1 MFQGLSQ
8 RLKAVMNFIGY
19 IYILGVMLTL
29 NVLTPLPLHPE
40 KVPLRFDHL
49 SLEQK
54 LSQSAVHCMVQDS
67 KSFMWF
73 GTEDGLNRYD
83 GYRFVVY
90 RPEPGNPRS
99 LSSTSITCMLI
110 DRRDFFWIGTHCGL
124 NRFNWDTENFERFLH
139 NPDNPN
145 SLSHNSIHCLFQD
158 SAGNLWIGTQMGLNK
173 FDPQKRE
180 FIRYMDMNHP
190 EKSTSDCPN
199 YTIVTAICEER
210 SGNLWI
216 GTANEGLYQF
226 DAEKQIFTPY
236 KSKPGSNPGLNHNN
250 ISSMW
255 KDRSGMLWIGTVD
268 DGLFRFDP
276 KTNRFSHY
284 RENPHQTNS
293 ISHNHI
299 SAIYQDHSDTI
310 WVATRG
316 GGLNQW
322 DPGKKEFI
330 HHQVDPSD
338 HFSLSHNMV
347 LSIYQDQTNVL
358 WIGTRHGINKLD
370 LERKPFIHYQ
380 SHPGNPDS
388 LSSNEVRVLYQD
400 RQGVLWVGFDNCGL
414 DRLDPGSNR
423 FIHYR
428 TNTNNSA
435 GLSHNRI
442 RAIYEDSQDNL
453 WIGTNGGGLNLLD
466 RKTQEFICYR
476 ANPRI
481 PNSLSSNQVYCILED
496 RSGILW
502 IGTNGGGLNRLDHK
516 NQPNRFTHYQ
526 APPPGCDKT
535 NAFNSLSSNFIRV
548 LHLDRQ
554 GFLWIGTHDGG
565 LNQFDP
571 QTTHFTHHRSNPDNL
586 NSLSNDSVLSIHE
599 SRNRILWIGTNGGG
613 LNKFDMAKKNYT
625 RYNTSHGLPN
635 NVVYGILEDDSGNLW
650 LSTNYGLSCFDP
662 RKEIF
667 KNYTSS
673 DGLQSNEFNT
683 AAYYK
688 NKNGEMFFGG
698 INGFNV
704 FHPSGIK
711 DNPYIPSTV
720 ITGFKIFNQSIPVGQ
735 EFNGRVIFKKNLIDT
750 REILLSCKEN
760 MFSLEFAALHYA
772 APEKN
777 HYAYK
782 LEGLEKDWN
791 EVNDRRFVTYANIP
805 HGSYVF
811 RVKGT
816 NNDGV
821 WDEQGA
827 SLKITISPPFWKTWL
842 FRLLMLSFAALAIF
856 MFIKFR
862 TYNIRKRNEHLE
874 QAIKIRTR
882 ELLEVKERAENQR
895 IAAEEA
901 SKAKSMF
908 LARMSHE
915 IRTPMNGVIGFTDI
929 LLDTDLNEEQLEY
942 VRTIN
947 RCGKSLLTL
956 INDILDISKVE
967 AGQLILEPIDF
978 DPEVMA
984 FDICDL
990 MVPRISGK
998 PIEIDCK
1005 IGDRVPAYVNG
1016 DAGRYRQILI
1026 NLMGNAAKFTEKG
1039 QIDLSIDV
1047 EEETKDRI
1055 KLHAA
1060 VQDTGIGISREKIN
1074 TIFEVFHQADSSITR
1089 KYGGTGLGLSISR
1102 QIASL
1107 MQGDIWT
1114 ESEVGKGSTFHFSV
1128 WMDKSHKK
1136 PGDKKHLVDLQGK
1149 RILIVDDNRSN
1160 LEVLGH
1166 VLESKGMKVKA
1177 LDNGY
1182 EVIPALLHASEAGD
1196 PFALCIIDIQMPG
1209 LSGYEVGKQIRS
1221 LNSPLAN
1228 VPLMAFSS
1236 STVARTKKYRDAGF
1250 DGFIPKPLQRQKLL
1264 RMVHQLLAEKGEI
1277 GDTEKSKRDTVVTQ
1291 YSIREEAKHS
1301 VHILLVEDN
1310 PINQKLVRF
1319 MLTRAGYQLKIATNG
1334 KEALEVFNVDL
1345 VAFDLIFM
1353 DIQMPEMDGIQATKE
1368 IRKKEKQ
1375 SNIEDLHIPIIA
1387 MTAEAIKGTREKC
1400 LDAGMDDYI
1409 AKPIRREDVFKMV
1422 KKWALD
1428 RDV

>member
-1 MFQGLSQ
+1 M
-8 RLKAVMNFIGY
+8 KVMTNLISY
-19 IYILGVMLTL
+19 IYILGVMLAL
-29 NVLTPLPLHPE
+29 NVFPSSQLYSRKIPI
-40 KVPLRFDHL
+40 RFDHI
-49 SLEQK
+49 SLEQN
-54 LSQSAVHCMVQDS
+54 LSQSSVHCIVQDS
-67 KSFMWF
+67 KGFMWF

-83 GYRFVVY
+83 GYGFVVF

-110 DRRDFFWIGTHCGL
+110 DRDDFFWIGTHCGL
-124 NRFNWDTENFERFLH
+124 NRFNWDTEKFERFLH
-139 NPDNPN
+139 NPDIPN
-145 SLSHNSIHCLFQD
+145 SLSHNSIKCLFED
-158 SAGNLWIGTQMGLNK
+158 SSGNLWIGTQAGLNK
-173 FDPQKRE
+173 FDPRKKE
-180 FIRYMDMNHP
+180 FIRYMNQPGKP
-190 EKSTSDCPN
+190 EANNPKHNIITS
-199 YTIVTAICEER
+199 ICEDR
-210 SGNLWI
+210 SGNLRI
-216 GTANEGLYQF
+216 GTAGEGLKQF
-226 DAEKQIFTPY
+226 DPGKQLFTAY
-236 KSKPGSNPGLNHNN
+236 KSNPGDNPGLSHNN
-250 ISSMW
+250 VSSILE
-255 KDRSGMLWIGTVD
+255 DRSGMLWIGT
-268 DGLFRFDP
+268 DGEGLIRFDP
-276 KTNRFSHY
+276 KTNTFSHH
-284 RENPHQTNS
+284 RQNPYHRNN
-293 ISHNHI
+293 ISNNNI
-299 SAIYQDHSDTI
+299 SAIYQDHSGTI
-310 WVATRG
+310 WIATLG

-322 DPGKKEFI
+322 DPEEKEFI
-330 HHQVDPSD
+330 HHQVSHSD
-338 HFSLSHNMV
+338 RFSLSHNIV
-347 LSIYQDQTNVL
+347 LSIYEDRFNVL
-358 WIGTRHGINKLD
+358 WIGTWDGINKLD
-370 LERKPFIHYQ
+370 LEKKPFMHYQ

-388 LSSNEVRVLYQD
+388 LGSNEVRVLYQD
-400 RQGVLWVGFDNCGL
+400 QQGVLWVGFDDSGL

-423 FIHYR
+423 FIHYKA
-428 TNTNNSA
+428 NDNNPG
-435 GLSHNRI
+435 GLSHNRV

-453 WIGTNGGGLNLLD
+453 WIGTNGGGLNLFH
-466 RKTQEFICYR
+466 RKTQQFTRYMADPGIT
-476 ANPRI
+476 
-481 PNSLSSNQVYCILED
+481 NSLSSNQVYCILED
-496 RSGILW
+496 QSGILW
-502 IGTNGGGLNRLDHK
+502 IGTYGGGLNRLDHK
-516 NQPNRFTHYQ
+516 SQPHRFTHYRA
-526 APPPGCDKT
+526 APPGLNKT
-535 NAFNSLSSNFIRV
+535 DAFNCISSDFIRV
-548 LHLDRQ
+548 LYLDHR
-554 GFLWIGTHDGG
+554 GFLWIGTDDGG

-571 QTTHFTHHRSNPDNL
+571 KTMHFTHYRSNPDNL
-586 NSLSNDSVLSIHE
+586 NSLSSHCVLSIHE
-599 SRNRILWIGTNGGG
+599 SQDQILWIGTNGGG
-613 LNKFDMAKKNYT
+613 LNKFNPANKTFT
-625 RYNTSHGLPN
+625 RYHTSHGLPN
-635 NVVYGILEDDSGNLW
+635 NVIYGILEDHQGNLW
-650 LSTNYGLSCFDP
+650 LSTNYGLSCFDF
-662 RKEIF
+662 REEIF

-673 DGLQSNEFNT
+673 DGLQSNEFNA
-683 AAYYK
+683 AAYHK
-688 NKNGEMFFGG
+688 NRDGTMFFGG
-698 INGFNV
+698 INGFNA
-704 FHPSGIK
+704 FHPGRIK
-711 DNPYIPSTV
+711 DNPYIPPLV
-720 ITGFKIFNQSIPVGQ
+720 ITDFKIFNQSITIGKKV
-735 EFNGRVIFKKNLIDT
+735 NGRVLLKKNITNT
-750 REILLSCKEN
+750 REILLGCKEN
-760 MFSLEFAALHYA
+760 IFSLEFAALHYA

-777 HYAYK
+777 QYAYK
-782 LEGLEKDWN
+782 MEGLGEDWN
-791 EVNDRRFVTYANIP
+791 AVNDRRFVTYANIP

-821 WDEQGA
+821 WNEQGV
-827 SLKITISPPFWKTWL
+827 SLNITIRPPFLETWL
-842 FRLLMLSFAALAIF
+842 FRLLMVSFAGLCIF
-856 MFIKFR
+856 IIIKFR
-862 TYNIRKRNEHLE
+862 TFSIRKRNEELE
-874 QAIKIRTR
+874 RGIKNRTR

-929 LLDTDLNEEQLEY
+929 LLDTDLNDEQLEY

-998 PIEIDCK
+998 PIEIECK
-1005 IGDRVPAYVNG
+1005 IGDRVPAYVKG
-1016 DAGRYRQILI
+1016 DAGRYRQVLI

-1039 QIDLSIDV
+1039 QIELSIDV
-1047 EEETKDRI
+1047 EEETQDRI

-1074 TIFEVFHQADSSITR
+1074 TIFDVFHQADNSITR
-1089 KYGGTGLGLSISR
+1089 KYGGTGLGLTISR
-1102 QIASL
+1102 QIASM
-1107 MQGDIWT
+1107 MQGDIWA
-1114 ESEVGKGSTFHFSV
+1114 ESELGKGSTFHFSV

-1136 PGDKKHLVDLQGK
+1136 PGDKKHLVDLKGK
-1149 RILIVDDNRSN
+1149 KVLIVDDNKSN

-1166 VLESKGMKVKA
+1166 VLESKGMQVKA

-1182 EVIPALLHASEAGD
+1182 DVIPALVEAIEAGD
-1196 PFALCIIDIQMPG
+1196 PFDLCIIDIQMPG

-1221 LNSPLAN
+1221 LDSPLAH

-1264 RMVHQLLAEKGEI
+1264 RMIHQLLAKKGEI
-1277 GDTEKSKRDTVVTQ
+1277 HTKGKNKRGTVITQ

-1334 KEALEVFNVDL
+1334 KKALDMFTPDP

-1368 IRKKEKQ
+1368 IRKKEIQ

-1400 LDAGMDDYI
+1400 LAAGMDDYI

-1428 RDV
+1428 REM

>member
-1 MFQGLSQ
+1 
-8 RLKAVMNFIGY
+8 
-19 IYILGVMLTL
+19 MLAL
-29 NVLTPLPLHPE
+29 NVLTPLPLYPG
-40 KVPLRFDHL
+40 KVPIRFDHI
-49 SLEQK
+49 SLEQN
-54 LSQSAVHCMVQDS
+54 LSQSAVHCILQDS
-67 KSFMWF
+67 KGFMWF

-90 RPEPGNPRS
+90 RPEPGNPGS

-110 DRRDFFWIGTHCGL
+110 DRHNFFWIGTHGGL
-124 NRFNWDTENFERFLH
+124 NRFDWDTEKFERFLH
-139 NPDNPN
+139 NPDIPN
-145 SLSHNSIHCLFQD
+145 SMSHNSINCLLED
-158 SAGNLWIGTQMGLNK
+158 SSGNLWIGTQGGLNK

-180 FIRYMDMNHP
+180 FIRYMNHP
-190 EKSTSDCPN
+190 GKPEPGKPSHN
-199 YTIVTAICEER
+199 IVTAICEGR

-216 GTANEGLYQF
+216 GTAGGGLNQF
-226 DAEKQIFTPY
+226 DPEKQIFTAY
-236 KSKPGSNPGLNHNN
+236 KSNPGSNPGLSHNN
-250 ISSMW
+250 ISSIRE
-255 KDRSGMLWIGTVD
+255 DRSGMLWIGTAGE
-268 DGLFRFDP
+268 GLNRFDP
-276 KTNRFSHY
+276 KTNTFSRY
-284 RENPHQTNS
+284 RENPHHLNG
-293 ISHNHI
+293 ISHNNI
-299 SAIYQDHSDTI
+299 SAIYQDHSGTI
-310 WVATRG
+310 WVATLG

-322 DPGKKEFI
+322 DPEEKEFI
-330 HHQVDPSD
+330 HHQVDRSD
-338 HFSLSHNMV
+338 RFSLSHNMV
-347 LSIYQDQTNVL
+347 LSIYEDRFNVL
-358 WIGTRHGINKLD
+358 WIGTWAGIDKLD
-370 LERKPFIHYQ
+370 LEKKPFMHYQ

-400 RQGVLWVGFDNCGL
+400 RQGVLWVGFDDSGL
-414 DRLDPGSNR
+414 DRLDPESNR
-423 FIHYR
+423 FIHYKA
-428 TNTNNSA
+428 NTNNPV

-442 RAIYEDSQDNL
+442 RAIYEDSRDNL

-466 RKTQEFICYR
+466 RKTREFTQYQADPGIT
-476 ANPRI
+476 
-481 PNSLSSNQVYCILED
+481 NSLSNNQVYCILED

-502 IGTNGGGLNRLDHK
+502 IGTYGGGLNRLDHK
-516 NQPNRFTHYQ
+516 NRPNRFTHYR
-526 APPPGCDKT
+526 AAPPGCDK
-535 NAFNSLSSNFIRV
+535 ADSFNCLSSDFIRV
-548 LHLDRQ
+548 LYLDHR
-554 GFLWIGTHDGG
+554 GFMWIGTNDSG
-565 LNQFDP
+565 LDQFDP
-571 QTTHFTHHRSNPDNL
+571 QTTHFTHYRSNPDNL
-586 NSLSNDSVLSIHE
+586 SSLSNDCVLSIHE
-599 SRNRILWIGTNGGG
+599 SRQQILWIGTNGGG
-613 LNKFDMAKKNYT
+613 LNKFDPVKKTFT
-625 RYNTSHGLPN
+625 RYHTSHGLPN
-635 NVVYGILEDDSGNLW
+635 NVVYGILEDDRGNLW
-650 LSTNYGLSCFDP
+650 LSTNYGLSCFNP

-683 AAYYK
+683 AAYHK
-688 NKNGEMFFGG
+688 NKNGKMFFGG

-704 FHPSGIK
+704 FHPAGIK
-711 DNPYIPSTV
+711 DNPHIPPIV
-720 ITGFKIFNQSIPVGQ
+720 ITDFKIFNQSIFIGEEV
-735 EFNGRVIFKKNLIDT
+735 NGRVILKKNITNT
-750 REILLSCKEN
+750 REILFGCKEN
-760 MFSLEFAALHYA
+760 IFSLEFAALHYA

-777 HYAYK
+777 QYAYK
-782 LEGLEKDWN
+782 MEGLEEDWN

-821 WDEQGA
+821 WNEQGV
-827 SLKITISPPFWKTWL
+827 SLKITIRPPFLETWL
-842 FRLLMLSFAALAIF
+842 FRLLVLSFAALCIF
-856 MFIKFR
+856 MIIKFR
-862 TYNIRKRNEHLE
+862 TYSIRKRNEELE
-874 QAIKIRTR
+874 QGIQIRTR

-929 LLDTDLNEEQLEY
+929 LLDTDLNDEQLEY

-967 AGQLILEPIDF
+967 AGQLVLEPIDF

-1005 IGDRVPAYVNG
+1005 IGDRVPAYVKG

-1039 QIDLSIDV
+1039 QIELSIDV
-1047 EEETKDRI
+1047 EEETQDRI
-1055 KLHAA
+1055 KLHAM

-1107 MQGDIWT
+1107 MQGDIWP
-1114 ESEVGKGSTFHFSV
+1114 ESELGKGSTFHFSV
-1128 WMDKSHKK
+1128 WIDKSDKK
-1136 PGDKKHLVDLQGK
+1136 PGDKKHLVDLKGK
-1149 RILIVDDNRSN
+1149 KVLIVDDNKSN

-1166 VLESKGMKVKA
+1166 ALENKGMQVKA

-1182 EVIPALLHASEAGD
+1182 DVVPALLEAIEAAD
-1196 PFALCIIDIQMPG
+1196 PFDLCIIDIQMPG

-1221 LNSPLAN
+1221 LDSPLAN
-1228 VPLMAFSS
+1228 IPLMAFSS

-1277 GDTEKSKRDTVVTQ
+1277 RDKEDNKRDTVITQ

-1301 VHILLVEDN
+1301 IHILLAEDN

-1319 MLTRAGYQLKIATNG
+1319 MLTRAGYQLEIATNG
-1334 KEALEVFNVDL
+1334 KEALEVFTADP

-1353 DIQMPEMDGIQATKE
+1353 DIQMPLMDGIQATKE
-1368 IRKKEKQ
+1368 IRKKENQ
-1375 SNIEDLHIPIIA
+1375 SNKKDLHIPIIA

-1409 AKPIRREDVFKMV
+1409 SKPIRREDVFRMV

-1428 RDV
+1428 REV